1 MLQVPKIGEKRR
13 EPEELKGGLDARE
26 LVARFRSKKDLY
38 DYLALQSKF
47 AQTHPHFPIGQ
58 YFMPARKKVTK
69 DFLKLVFAGK
79 KDLIPL
85 AQVRP
90 INVPR
95 YDELS
100 VSGLILEVM
109 GQKDLAKFFPEQ
121 RTKADLPDRE
131 YFFSVI
137 NTIEPDYLS
146 ALVKHAQTQRNA
158 PVNPQDNPNV
168 IEVTEFWQKELQ
180 ASAYFSRKLQCV

>member
-1 MLQVPKIGEKRR
+1 M
-13 EPEELKGGLDARE
+13 
-26 LVARFRSKKDLY
+26 DLY
-38 DYLALQSKF
+38 DYLALQSKI
-47 AQTHPHFPIGQ
+47 AQTHPHFPIRQ

-109 GQKDLAKFFPEQ
+109 GQMDLAKFFPEQ

-131 YFFSVI
+131 YVFSVI
-137 NTIEPDYLS
+137 NNIEPGYLS

-158 PVNPQDNPNV
+158 PVIPQDNQNV
-168 IEVTEFWQKELQ
+168 IEVTEYWQKELQ
-180 ASAYFSRKLQCV
+180 ASPYFSRKLQSDRHSRLSRQDPDAAQEEIEGGKVRL